1 MAERTSPKW
10 RRFERLVAV
19 VHAAQADGAT
29 VTWNETI
36 KGRQFD
42 VTLRF
47 RVAAADY
54 LTVVEARDYA
64 GAVPVSDVEAFVTKA
79 RDAGANKAVMVSR
92 NGFQSGAQEVAGRY
106 GIDLFTLSEESAVPD
121 WALTQ
126 KLTPALHITDLV
138 LHRASPEEHY
148 GLPEESSA
156 LTYFARF
163 TRIRSGPDVGLSLNA
178 FLRHHQPSLLPRLGR
193 TPIEC
198 RLEFPDAP
206 VDVEIPHREPMKADN
221 LTFNASLV
229 DAIAADTKGFDPNII
244 PPKYTLKNV
253 LTDETQTLTGI
264 PHGFDTTLEA
274 GRFYANPNLGFNY
287 YCEKIENTT
296 ATLFLVESYQ
306 HGNLIQGRYRQD
318 IRYQHQYAPV
328 SGATEEQRLRKIY
341 NAIPAADAN
350 QKPSGR
356 NDPCTCGSG
365 RKYKHCHGR
374 PKTTPPASA

>member
-1 MAERTSPKW
+1 MSKEPKW

-19 VHAAQADGAT
+19 VHATQADGAK
-29 VTWNETI
+29 VVWNETI
-36 KGRQFD
+36 NGRQFD

-64 GAVPVSDVEAFVTKA
+64 GAIPVGDVEAFVTKA
-79 RDAGANKAVMVSR
+79 RGAGANKAVMVAR
-92 NGFQSGAQEVAGRY
+92 NGFQSGAQEVAAQN

-138 LHRASPEEHY
+138 LHRASPEEHF

-163 TRIRSGPDVGLSLNA
+163 TRIRSGPDAGLSLNA
-178 FLRHHQPSLLPRLGR
+178 FLLRHQPSLLPRLSR

-198 RLEFPDAP
+198 RFEFAGAP
-206 VDVEIPHREPMKADN
+206 VAVEIPHREPMKADS

-229 DAIAADTKGFDPNII
+229 DAIAADTTRLDPNII

-264 PHGFDTTLEA
+264 PHGFDTTLEP

-287 YCEKIENTT
+287 YCEEIENTT

-318 IRYQHQYAPV
+318 VKYQHQYVPV
-328 SGATEEQRLRKIY
+328 SDTTEEHRLRKLY
-341 NAIPAADAN
+341 DAIPATNVN
-350 QKPSGR
+350 QKPPGR
-356 NDPCTCGSG
+356 NDPCTCKSG

-374 PKTTPPASA
+374 TKTTPPTSA